1 MKIGYAR
8 VSTRDQNLALQVD
21 ALKAAGCERI
31 YQDVAS
37 GAKTARPALDELLG
51 PLRAGDVLVIWK
63 LDRMGRSLKHLVELV
78 GSLMERK
85 VGLLSLNDP
94 IDTTSAQGRF
104 VFNLF
109 ASLAEFER
117 ELIRERTQAGLSAA
131 RARGRVGGRPKG
143 LTPQAEATAMAAET
157 LYRERKLSVA
167 AIAQKL
173 HVSKSTL
180 YSYLRHRG
188 VAISA
193 YEKSARKA
201 SNTPENG
208 STDASTPKVATI
220 LLTLRIENNSKLV
233 RGKKRTIEHIEGFYL
248 DEYDVQRR
256 PNGEYALKVPYDS
269 DEELDEAVNELLS
282 DIASDADDRHCF
294 SESEARMEGADR
306 HW

>member
-8 VSTRDQNLALQVD
+8 VSTREQNPALQVD
-21 ALKAAGCERI
+21 SLKAAGCERI

-51 PLRAGDVLVIWK
+51 QLRGGDVLVIWK

-109 ASLAEFER
+109 ATLAEFER
-117 ELIRERTQAGLSAA
+117 ELIRERTQAGLTAA

-143 LTPQAEATAMAAET
+143 LSPQAEATALAAET

-173 HVSKSTL
+173 HLSKSTL

-188 VAISA
+188 VEIGPYKQSA
-193 YEKSARKA
+193 QSPI
-201 SNTPENG
+201 N
-208 STDASTPKVATI
+208 V
-220 LLTLRIENNSKLV
+220 
-233 RGKKRTIEHIEGFYL
+233 
-248 DEYDVQRR
+248 
-256 PNGEYALKVPYDS
+256 
-269 DEELDEAVNELLS
+269 
-282 DIASDADDRHCF
+282 
-294 SESEARMEGADR
+294 
-306 HW
+306 

>member
-8 VSTRDQNLALQVD
+8 VSTRDQNLDLQMD
-21 ALKAAGCERI
+21 ALKSAGCERI

-37 GAKTARPALDELLG
+37 GAKTVRPALDELLG
-51 PLRAGDVLVIWK
+51 QLRAGDVLVIWK
-63 LDRMGRSLKHLVELV
+63 LDRMGRSLKHLVDLI

-143 LTPQAEATAMAAET
+143 LTPQAEATALAAET

-173 HVSKSTL
+173 HLSKSTL

-188 VAISA
+188 VEIGP
-193 YEKSARKA
+193 YDKSARQS
-201 SNTPENG
+201 SNPPATVSAG
-208 STDASTPKVATI
+208 APKVATI
-220 LLTLRIENNSKLV
+220 LLMLRIENNSKFV
-233 RGKKRTIEHIEGFYL
+233 RGKKRTIEHIESFYL
-248 DEYDVQRR
+248 KQFDAKRR
-256 PNGEYALKVPYDS
+256 PSGEYELTVPYDS
-269 DEELDEAVNELLS
+269 DENLNDTVNELLN
-282 DIASDADDRHCF
+282 DIASDTDDRHCF
-294 SESEARMEGADR
+294 SESDARMEGTDR

>member
-8 VSTRDQNLALQVD
+8 VSTRDQKPDLQLD
-21 ALKAAGCERI
+21 ALKAAGCERV

-51 PLRAGDVLVIWK
+51 QLRAGDVVVIWK

-78 GSLMERK
+78 GRLMEQK

-109 ASLAEFER
+109 ATLAEFER
-117 ELIRERTQAGLSAA
+117 ELIRERTNAGLTAA
-131 RARGRVGGRPKG
+131 RARGRVGGRPRG
-143 LTPQAEATAMAAET
+143 LSPQAEATALAADT

-188 VAISA
+188 VEIGP
-193 YEKSARKA
+193 YQKPARA
-201 SNTPENG
+201 QPA
-208 STDASTPKVATI
+208 ASTGADEADPPKLATI
-220 LLTLRIENNSKLV
+220 RLTLRIENNSKFV
-233 RGKKRTIEHIEGFYL
+233 RGKKRSREDIERYCL
-248 DEYDVQRR
+248 AEYNAKRLPSGDY
-256 PNGEYALKVPYDS
+256 ELKVPYGS
-269 DEELDEAVNELLS
+269 DDDLDQRMNELLG
-282 DIASDADDRHCF
+282 DISSQADDRHCF
-294 SESEARMEGADR
+294 SESEACMEGTDR
-306 HW
+306 CW

>member
-8 VSTRDQNLALQVD
+8 VSTRDQKPDLQLD
-21 ALKAAGCERI
+21 ALKAAGCERV

-51 PLRAGDVLVIWK
+51 QLRAGDVLVIWK

-78 GSLMERK
+78 GHLMERK

-94 IDTTSAQGRF
+94 IDTTSAQGRL

-117 ELIRERTQAGLSAA
+117 ELIRERTNAGLTAA
-131 RARGRVGGRPKG
+131 RARGRVGGRPRG
-143 LTPQAEATAMAAET
+143 LSPQAEATALAADT

-188 VAISA
+188 VEIGP
-193 YEKSARKA
+193 YQKQARA
-201 SNTPENG
+201 QPA
-208 STDASTPKVATI
+208 ASTGDAAVDQSKLATI
-220 LLTLRIENNSKLV
+220 RLTLRIENNSKFV
-233 RGKKRTIEHIEGFYL
+233 RGKKRTREDVERYCL
-248 DEYDVQRR
+248 AEYDGKRLSS
-256 PNGEYALKVPYDS
+256 GEYELKVPYSS
-269 DEELDEAVNELLS
+269 DDDLDKRMNELLG
-282 DIASDADDRHCF
+282 DISSQADDRHCF
-294 SESEARMEGADR
+294 SESEACMEGTGR
-306 HW
+306 CW

>member
-8 VSTRDQNLALQVD
+8 VSTRDQNPDMQVD

-51 PLRAGDVLVIWK
+51 QLRAGDVLVIWK
-63 LDRMGRSLKHLVELV
+63 LDRMGRSLKHLVDLV
-78 GSLMERK
+78 GDLMERK

-94 IDTTSAQGRF
+94 IDTTSAQGRL

-117 ELIRERTQAGLSAA
+117 ELIRERTQAGLTAA

-143 LTPQAEATAMAAET
+143 LSPQAEATAMAAQT

-188 VAISA
+188 VEIGP
-193 YEKSARKA
+193 YVKSAPPR
-201 SNTPENG
+201 SSP
-208 STDASTPKVATI
+208 STAEDDEGDSSQVATI
-220 LLTLRIENNSKLV
+220 RLRLRIENNNKFV
-233 RGKKRTIEHIEGFYL
+233 RGKKRAREDIERYCLE
-248 DEYDVQRR
+248 EYEAERL
-256 PNGEYALKVPYDS
+256 PNGEYLLKVPYSS
-269 DEELDEAVNELLS
+269 DDDLDKRMHELLG
-282 DIASDADDRHCF
+282 DISSEADDRHCF
-294 SESEARMEGADR
+294 SESDARM
-306 HW
+306 

>member
-8 VSTRDQNLALQVD
+8 VSTRDQNLDLQVD
-21 ALKAAGCERI
+21 ALEAAGCERV
-31 YQDVAS
+31 YRDVAS

-51 PLRAGDVLVIWK
+51 QLRAGDVLVIWR

-78 GSLMERK
+78 GSLIERK

-94 IDTTSAQGRF
+94 IDTTSAQGRL

-131 RARGRVGGRPKG
+131 RSRGRVGGRPKG
-143 LTPQAEATAMAAET
+143 LPPQAKATALAAET
-157 LYRERKLSVA
+157 LYRERKLSVV

-188 VAISA
+188 VEIGPYKKRAQPPSG
-193 YEKSARKA
+193 
-201 SNTPENG
+201 P
-208 STDASTPKVATI
+208 STTVGEADPPKVATI
-220 LLTLRIENNSKLV
+220 RLTLRIENNNKLV
-233 RGKKRTIEHIEGFYL
+233 RGKKRAREAIERYCL
-248 DEYDVQRR
+248 VEYDGQRL
-256 PNGEYALKVPYDS
+256 PSGEYELKVCYSS
-269 DEELDEAVNELLS
+269 DDDLDQRMHELLGG
-282 DIASDADDRHCF
+282 IANEADDRNCF
-294 SESEARMEGADR
+294 SESDARMEGSDR
-306 HW
+306 YW

>member
-8 VSTRDQNLALQVD
+8 VSTRDQNLDLQVD
-21 ALKAAGCERI
+21 ALKAAGCERV

-51 PLRAGDVLVIWK
+51 QLRAGDVLVIWK

-94 IDTTSAQGRF
+94 IDTTSAQGRLA
-104 VFNLF
+104 FNLF

-143 LTPQAEATAMAAET
+143 LSPQAEATALAAET

-173 HVSKSTL
+173 HLSKSTL

-188 VAISA
+188 VDIGPYKKQAQPRSD
-193 YEKSARKA
+193 
-201 SNTPENG
+201 P
-208 STDASTPKVATI
+208 STNAGEADPTKVATI
-220 LLTLRIENNSKLV
+220 RLRLRIENNSKFV
-233 RGKKRTIEHIEGFYL
+233 RGKKRAREDIERYCL
-248 DEYDVQRR
+248 AEYDGKRL
-256 PNGEYALKVPYDS
+256 PGGEYELKVPYS
-269 DEELDEAVNELLS
+269 NDEDLDKRMQELLG
-282 DIASDADDRHCF
+282 DISSEADDRHCF
-294 SESEARMEGADR
+294 SESDARMEGTDR
-306 HW
+306 YW